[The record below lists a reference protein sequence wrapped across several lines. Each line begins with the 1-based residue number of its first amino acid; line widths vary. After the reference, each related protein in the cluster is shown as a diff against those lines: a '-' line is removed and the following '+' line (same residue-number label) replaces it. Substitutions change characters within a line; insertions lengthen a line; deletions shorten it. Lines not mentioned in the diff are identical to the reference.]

1 MMKITNPKAVRE
13 MDILA
18 RRFIGEAVSMFNFNN
33 LREYDMD
40 IVPKTKKSFRMNI
53 LDSSGTIVST
63 EEFSAANLKSANG
76 TFKVARLINWIHLIN
91 M

>member
-1 MMKITNPKAVRE
+1 
-13 MDILA
+13 MDITA
-18 RRFIGEAVSMFNFNN
+18 RRFIAEAVGMFNYNG
-33 LREYDMD
+33 LTEYDMD
-40 IVPKTKKSFRMNI
+40 VVPKTKKSFSMYI
-53 LDSSGTIVST
+53 LDSFGKVVSI

>member
-1 MMKITNPKAVRE
+1 MKIVNPEEVRK
-13 MDILA
+13 MDMLA
-18 RRFIGEAVSMFNFNN
+18 RKFIGEAVSMFNYNG

-40 IVPKTKKSFRMNI
+40 IVPKTKKSFRMDI
-53 LDSSGTIVST
+53 LDSLGIVVAT
-63 EEFSAANLKSANG
+63 EEFSAANLKSPNG

>member
-1 MMKITNPKAVRE
+1 MKIVNPEEVRK

-18 RRFIGEAVSMFNFNN
+18 RRFISEAVSMFNYNG
-33 LREYDMD
+33 LSEYDMD
-40 IVPKTKKSFRMNI
+40 VIPKTKKSFTMHI
-53 LDSSGTIVST
+53 LDSSGMVVSI
-63 EEFSAANLKSANG
+63 EEFSAANLKSPNG

>member
-1 MMKITNPKAVRE
+1 MKITNPEEVRE

-33 LREYDMD
+33 LKEYNMS
-40 IVPKTKKSFRMNI
+40 IFPKTKKSFTMHI
-53 LDSSGTIVST
+53 LDSSGMVVST
-63 EEFSAANLKSANG
+63 EEFSVANLKSPNG